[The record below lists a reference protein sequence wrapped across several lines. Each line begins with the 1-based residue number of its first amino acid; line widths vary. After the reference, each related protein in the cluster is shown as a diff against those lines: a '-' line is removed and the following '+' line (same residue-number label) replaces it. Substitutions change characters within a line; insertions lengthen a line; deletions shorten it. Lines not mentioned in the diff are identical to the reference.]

1 MNELTLVIPAKKE
14 KESLPTVLEELNKY
28 NLKIIVVLEP
38 TDIETINSITN
49 YNCKIIY
56 QKNQGYGDALI
67 EGINSVTTKYFS
79 IFNADGSFNPIE
91 LKQMYEIIKDD
102 KIKLVFASRYED
114 NCSSEDDNIIT
125 YVGNF
130 FFTKLGKILFGL
142 KITDILYTY
151 VVGSTEIFKKL
162 DIKNKDFTFCVEL
175 PIKAHKKNY
184 LLATT
189 KSNERAR
196 FGGKKK
202 VNAFKDGLLIL
213 VSMLRL
219 FFKRNNRIF

>member
-1 MNELTLVIPAKKE
+1 MNDLTLVIPAKKE
-14 KESLPTVLEELNKY
+14 SESLPTVLEELKKY

-91 LKQMYEIIKDD
+91 LQQMYEIIKDD
-102 KIKLVFASRYED
+102 KVKFVFASRYED

-125 YVGNF
+125 YIGNF

-175 PIKAHKKNY
+175 PIKAHKNK
-184 LLATT
+184 LKLISSPA
-189 KSNERAR
+189 NERRRIA
-196 FGGKKK
+196 GKKK
-202 VNAFKDGLLIL
+202 VNAFKDGLKIL
-213 VSMLRL
+213 LSMFKLL
-219 FFKRNNRIF
+219 FNK